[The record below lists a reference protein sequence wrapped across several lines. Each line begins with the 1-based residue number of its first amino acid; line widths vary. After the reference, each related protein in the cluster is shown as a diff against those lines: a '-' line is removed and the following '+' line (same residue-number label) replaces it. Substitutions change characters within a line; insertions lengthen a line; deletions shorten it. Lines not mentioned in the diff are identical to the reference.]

1 MKLRSNTFCMP
12 QIFTNIKKYL
22 ENATLAISIT
32 HEDGRLNS
40 CVDEQMILS
49 HIISHFNTEKE
60 IIVAPKKRWWYD
72 FKVYD
77 DELER
82 WFPVNIKSTT
92 TETSDN
98 IGNLT
103 TIVQAYT
110 SYNLDLNKRYN
121 NGILTDIFKLCK
133 REEMWNQDIY
143 KDYYFLVI
151 DKKEKRIIINSVLGL
166 SIITKNKNNLPFQIK
181 WKNNLFYHLEDE
193 NPETHIYLQIQKFLN
208 LYRIEKVSWQEKF
221 LEELRIN

>member
-1 MKLRSNTFCMP
+1 MP
-12 QIFTNIKKYL
+12 RIFTDIKEYL
-22 ENATLAISIT
+22 ENVTLTFSKT
-32 HEDGRLNS
+32 HQDGRLNS
-40 CVDEQMILS
+40 CVDEKMILS
-49 HIISHFNTEKE
+49 HITSHFNTEKE
-60 IIVAPKKRWWYD
+60 NIVVPNKRWWYD

-110 SYNLDLNKRYN
+110 SYNLDLNKSYN
-121 NGILTDIFKLCK
+121 NGILTDIFKTCK
-133 REEMWNQDIY
+133 REEMWNKDIY
-143 KDYYFLVI
+143 KDYYFLVM
-151 DKKEKRIIINSVLGL
+151 DKKEKRVIINSILGL
-166 SIITKNKNNLPFQIK
+166 SILTKNKNNLPFQIK
-181 WKNNLFYHLEDE
+181 WKNNLFYHVEDQNQE
-193 NPETHIYLQIQKFLN
+193 RHIYLQIQKFLN